1 MPEELQLRNYADFTI
16 RHYLDAVRSFARA
29 ARPGGLCCIAMEG
42 RELSVIRRPHGVPD
56 LAGWRG
62 PLHFFLTTLAE
73 PLAERTCARR
83 CAVRFRAAA
92 VAAFFARAARSS
104 AVMFFAAFL
113 PP

>member
-1 MPEELQLRNYADFTI
+1 
-16 RHYLDAVRSFARA
+16 
-29 ARPGGLCCIAMEG
+29 
-42 RELSVIRRPHGVPD
+42 VIRRPHGVPD

-62 PLHFFLTTLAE
+62 PLHFFLTALAE

-92 VAAFFARAARSS
+92 VAAFFARALRSA

-113 PP
+113 PPCLPYSLPILRRNSSTSGGMRLGMA